1 MNFIKVFNDLK
12 NIGVKNIVDFNT
24 GYLTTSDLYRYYFT
38 IEKMKH
44 YPTLRKLL

>member
-12 NIGVKNIVDFNT
+12 NIGVKNIVDFNA